1 MAIII
6 SKNGKNAKKIE
17 KSNFEKEDYLQKY
30 IYDNPESIPLHD
42 IKDDIRLLI
51 LVREFPTDSGP
62 IDAIGIDIY
71 GNIYLIETKLFKNPD
86 KRTVVAQVLDYGA
99 SLWRNFSNFSNF
111 LQNAERETNKNF
123 GIGLNQKI
131 KNFFDIDDDGVSAL
145 LDNVEK
151 NLNDGKFKFVVLMDK
166 LHNRLKDL
174 IVFINTN
181 SEFDIYAVEMEYYKL
196 DDREIIIPKIF
207 GAEVKKDIAV
217 STSSVRGEWDKNK
230 FFQSLENN
238 LNTSQVEKM
247 KEIYNKFEKISDN
260 IRWGTGTTNGSYAP
274 IINSISPTRSIL
286 SVYSNGRLSIKFNW
300 FIKDEWK
307 LKETNGYMADKF
319 GKLLLK
325 YAPNLKLPNDYRKHE
340 IKIEP
345 GEWIPFSEGVLK
357 AFEELKN

>member
-6 SKNGKNAKKIE
+6 STNGKNAKKIE

-30 IYDNPESIPLHD
+30 IYDNPESIPLYD

-111 LQNAERETNKNF
+111 LQIAERETNKNF
-123 GIGLNQKI
+123 GSGLNQKI
-131 KNFFDIDDDGVSAL
+131 KEFFDIDDDEVSSL

-151 NLNDGKFKFVVLMDK
+151 NLNDGRFKFVVLMDK
-166 LHNRLKDL
+166 LHDRLKDL

-196 DDREIIIPKIF
+196 EDREIIIPKIF
-207 GAEVKKDIAV
+207 GAEVKKDIAIDGGTKKWDEE
-217 STSSVRGEWDKNK
+217 SFLKITSETLNKDECEAVKKLYEFSKSVADSMVWGRGFTRASFNPKFSKISPKSLYTVRSNGKLSLNFGWLDDNETSQRYRDNFKKILEEEKIFEISKDYKTRSPRYEIKDWDKK
-230 FFQSLENN
+230 VDRFIE
-238 LNTSQVEKM
+238 
-247 KEIYNKFEKISDN
+247 
-260 IRWGTGTTNGSYAP
+260 A
-274 IINSISPTRSIL
+274 
-286 SVYSNGRLSIKFNW
+286 IK
-300 FIKDEWK
+300 
-307 LKETNGYMADKF
+307 
-319 GKLLLK
+319 KLL
-325 YAPNLKLPNDYRKHE
+325 
-340 IKIEP
+340 
-345 GEWIPFSEGVLK
+345 
-357 AFEELKN
+357 KN